1 MTTDLT
7 TLPEQWLGERRII
20 PMQSI
25 DWREA
30 RYRRATLD
38 ERQGV
43 DQAAVRKRVG
53 KVAERIGEPVDLER
67 DSPAELATQGGEF
80 QGDAQAAAP
89 REDRR
94 RRPRAG
100 QARRPPRRRPDT
112 RAPDLARPDP
122 AADRR
127 VEGLQ
132 TADSFVP
139 SPQQRVLL
147 DLARNYALLTK
158 SRLAVGSRSA
168 GSEPRPMPRRAA
180 KDWRLAPGEKESPG
194 ATPGRQVS
202 AWAPTQDEH
211 TL

>member
-1 MTTDLT
+1 V
-7 TLPEQWLGERRII
+7 
-20 PMQSI
+20 QSI

-30 RYRRATLD
+30 RHRQATLA

-53 KVAERIGEPVDLER
+53 KLAERFGKPVDLER
-67 DSPAELATQGGEF
+67 DSPAKRQRKGGQV
-80 QGDAQAAAP
+80 QGDAEAAEL

-94 RRPRAG
+94 RRPGAG

-112 RAPDLARPDP
+112 RVPDLARHDL

-127 VEGLQ
+127 VEGVQ

-147 DLARNYALLTK
+147 DLARN
-158 SRLAVGSRSA
+158 
-168 GSEPRPMPRRAA
+168 
-180 KDWRLAPGEKESPG
+180 
-194 ATPGRQVS
+194 
-202 AWAPTQDEH
+202 
-211 TL
+211 